1 MKNRLANNAAVKAE
15 FNSEITLKVQVPE
28 ELINKDDSKTRT
40 YKVIRVHD
48 GEVTVIDKENCVF
61 DEETGL
67 ITFKTD
73 KFSTYAIVYED
84 AAKTVVTPGNTDNNQ
99 PAAPETEKT
108 SCKGSSPNTGDM
120 GMMAVV
126 MMMSLMAA
134 AMLGAAY
141 VLFAQGSFKKEKLNS

>member
-1 MKNRLANNAAVKAE
+1 MVK
-15 FNSEITLKVQVPE
+15 LLL
-28 ELINKDDSKTRT
+28 LIKRT
-40 YKVIRVHD
+40 VY
-48 GEVTVIDKENCVF
+48 
-61 DEETGL
+61 
-67 ITFKTD
+67 FKTD

-99 PAAPETEKT
+99 PAAPEAEKPAAE
-108 SCKGSSPNTGDM
+108 GSSPNTGDM

-141 VLFAQGSFKKEKLNS
+141 VLFAQARSRKRS